1 MNENVFELRGKRM
14 KNCMNGDRSM
24 NKKKTGPDRI
34 VILTEGTR
42 GHYHQVLGIARWLE
56 RLCGAEIREME
67 VPLFS
72 GLKRFRI
79 LKVQAHHLG
88 SASVEETKE
97 WLQTAGFSMEAH
109 ADVLSGEKETLFL
122 SAGSSA
128 APFCLAL
135 AKVCHGRS
143 AVTMTPSVLGT
154 APFDFAIVPEH
165 DHPAPAD
172 NLLPTLGAPNHIY
185 GPDLQALG
193 EKFFAPMKPF
203 PEKIIALLL
212 GGGDANYEITPAWVR
227 TVLPSLCEVA
237 EAQGAALLVTTSR
250 RTGAE
255 VDAVVESVLGGSPAT
270 RYLLLAS
277 RSGENPVPAMLG
289 TATHVLVT
297 EDSVSMASEAAT
309 AGFRVGL
316 LRVGRK
322 KTPMAEVRN
331 LSGGGAA
338 RFDTFFAAMAAKGL
352 VEDLGTAPDF
362 AAFLA
367 PAACRT
373 DVPFN
378 EAKRA
383 AEWILHRWSLTE
395 GR

>member
-1 MNENVFELRGKRM
+1 MRVLYGGGRFM
-14 KNCMNGDRSM
+14 H
-24 NKKKTGPDRI
+24 KKKTDPERI

-56 RLCGAEIREME
+56 RLCGAELCEME

-79 LKVQAHHLG
+79 LKMQALHLA
-88 SASVEETKE
+88 SASVEECQA
-97 WLQTAGFSMEAH
+97 WLKAAGFAVEEH
-109 ADVLSGEKETLFL
+109 ADILADGKETLFL

-135 AKVCHGRS
+135 ARVCNGRS

-154 APFDFAIVPEH
+154 DPFDFAIVPAH

-172 NLLPTLGAPNHIY
+172 NLLITLGAPNHIY
-185 GPDLQALG
+185 GPELQALG
-193 EKFFAPMKPF
+193 ETFFASLKPF
-203 PEKIIALLL
+203 PAKVIALLL
-212 GGGDANYEITPAWVR
+212 GGGDANYEITTAWVR
-227 TVLPSLCEVA
+227 AVLPALCEEA
-237 EAQGAALLVTTSR
+237 EKQGAALLVTTSR

-255 VDAVVESVLGGSPAT
+255 VDQAVDSVLGHSPAT

-277 RSGENPVPAMLG
+277 RSAENPVPAMLG

-309 AGFRVGL
+309 AGVRVGL

-338 RFDTFFAAMAAKGL
+338 RFDAFFAAMADKGL
-352 VEDLGTAPDF
+352 VEDLGTTPDF

-383 AEWILHRWSLTE
+383 AEWILSRWS
-395 GR
+395 

>member
-1 MNENVFELRGKRM
+1 MNQ
-14 KNCMNGDRSM
+14 
-24 NKKKTGPDRI
+24 KKTGPGRV

-56 RLCGAEIREME
+56 RLCGTEICEMA

-72 GLKRFRI
+72 GLKRFRL
-79 LKVQAHHLG
+79 LKMQARNLG
-88 SASVEETKE
+88 SASMEETKE
-97 WLQTAGFSMEAH
+97 WLRETGCVIEDY
-109 ADVLSGEKETLFL
+109 ADILSGKEKILFL

-165 DHPAPAD
+165 DHPIPAD
-172 NLLPTLGAPNHIY
+172 NLLLTLGAPNHIY
-185 GPDLQALG
+185 VPDLQALG

-203 PEKIIALLL
+203 PNKVVALLL
-212 GGGDANYEITPAWVR
+212 GGGDANYEITSSWAR
-227 TVLPSLCEVA
+227 SVLPSLCKAVEK
-237 EAQGAALLVTTSR
+237 QGAALLVTTSR

-255 VDAVVESVLGGSPAT
+255 VDGVVESILGSCPAV

-289 TATHVLVT
+289 VATHVLAT
-297 EDSVSMASEAAT
+297 EDSVSMVSEAAT
-309 AGFRVGL
+309 AGFKVGL

-322 KTPMAEVRN
+322 KNPMAEVRN

-338 RFDTFFAAMAAKGL
+338 RFDAFFATMAIKGF
-352 VEDLGTAPDF
+352 VQDLGIPPYF
-362 AAFLA
+362 SEFLSTK
-367 PAACRT
+367 ACRT

-383 AEWILHRWSLTE
+383 AEWIADRWSLPE
-395 GR
+395 RRKL